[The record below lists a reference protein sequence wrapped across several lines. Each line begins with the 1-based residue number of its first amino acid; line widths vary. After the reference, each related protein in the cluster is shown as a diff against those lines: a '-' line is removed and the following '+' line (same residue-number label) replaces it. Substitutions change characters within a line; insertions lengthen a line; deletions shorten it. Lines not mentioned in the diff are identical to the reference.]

1 MTMQF
6 AYATNTTCATA
17 TGTVVVIDVLRAFT
31 TAAFAFA
38 AGASEI
44 LLVSTV
50 AEALALR
57 ERFPASLVMGEVD
70 GLPVAGFDFSNSP
83 GDLVGR
89 DFAGTR
95 FIQRTSAGT
104 QGVVRSTGAKHLL
117 VSSFVVAGA
126 TAQTIQQLAP
136 TTVTFVITGRYPGSN
151 GDEDVAC
158 ADYLS
163 ALVRGETP
171 DPAPYRARVR
181 NSLPG
186 RTFADPARPEFPSQD
201 LEHATELDR
210 FDFAMLVERRDGLL
224 VMRAVR

>member
-6 AYATNTTCATA
+6 AYATNITCAIA

-89 DFAGTR
+89 DFAGAR

-117 VSSFVVAGA
+117 VSTLWWLVPLHGLCSSSRPQPSPSLLRACTPVA
-126 TAQTIQQLAP
+126 
-136 TTVTFVITGRYPGSN
+136 TVTKTLPVLITW
-151 GDEDVAC
+151 
-158 ADYLS
+158 
-163 ALVRGETP
+163 VR
-171 DPAPYRARVR
+171 
-181 NSLPG
+181 
-186 RTFADPARPEFPSQD
+186 
-201 LEHATELDR
+201 
-210 FDFAMLVERRDGLL
+210 
-224 VMRAVR
+224 